1 MTDKPVL
8 PTDRKFGLFF
18 AAIFL
23 VLSGYF
29 LWQTKTNWAVGL
41 GVVGGVFGLFAL
53 ARPRLL
59 QPLNRGWMAIG
70 LLLGK
75 VFSPIVL
82 SVMFFGL
89 ITPIAVFFRLIGR
102 DELRIRNKPPEASFW
117 RTRQLRPD
125 GQTTSFKDQY

>member
-1 MTDKPVL
+1 MTVQPV
-8 PTDRKFGLFF
+8 PPSDRKFGLFF

-23 VLSGYF
+23 LLSGYF
-29 LWQTKTNWAVGL
+29 LWRTKTNWAL
-41 GVVGGVFGLFAL
+41 GSVVVGGVFGLFAL
-53 ARPRLL
+53 GRPTLL
-59 QPLNRGWMAIG
+59 QPLNRGWMTIG

-89 ITPIAVFFRLIGR
+89 ITPIAFFLRLVGR
-102 DELRIRNKPPEASFW
+102 DELRIRNKSSGVSFW

>member
-1 MTDKPVL
+1 MTNKPVL
-8 PTDRKFGLFF
+8 PSDRKFGLFF

-23 VLSGYF
+23 LLSGYF

-53 ARPRLL
+53 THPSLL
-59 QPLNRGWMAIG
+59 QSLNRGWMAIG

-75 VFSPIVL
+75 VFSSIVL

-89 ITPIAVFFRLIGR
+89 ITPIALFLRLVGR
-102 DELRIRNKPPEASFW
+102 DELRIRNKSSDASFW